1 MITFNNAAEIVLS
14 NSLKS
19 EGEFIPLSEA
29 LGRVLAQPVYADRD
43 MPPFDKSAVDG
54 YACKAADIV
63 GELRLLENI
72 AAGFKPVKTVT
83 AGCCSKIMTG
93 AMLPEGADT
102 IIMVEECEDS
112 GTSVRFNGKSL
123 KSNIC
128 YKGEDIREGDKVLE
142 TGTFIKPEQIA
153 ILASFGV
160 TNAFVAKHKKIGILS
175 TGDEIIE
182 PDAIPTLVQIR
193 NSNGWQLRAQALR
206 AGAIVNYYGI
216 ASDSE
221 SSLREKLEKALNEND
236 IVILS
241 GGVSMGDFDFV
252 PAVLDEFGLKTLFN
266 KVAVQP
272 GKPSTFAVKYSQDGS
287 AKKVVFA
294 LPGNPVSCFVQ
305 FELLIKP
312 FLFKSMGGVAPGL
325 KADLPF
331 KSDYSRKHTERLA
344 LIPVRIDSDGSFS
357 PVKYNGSAHITALNG
372 ANGIAEIPL
381 GAGSFAAGEKVKVY
395 ILP

>member
-1 MITFNNAAEIVLS
+1 
-14 NSLKS
+14 
-19 EGEFIPLSEA
+19 
-29 LGRVLAQPVYADRD
+29 
-43 MPPFDKSAVDG
+43 
-54 YACKAADIV
+54 
-63 GELRLLENI
+63 
-72 AAGFKPVKTVT
+72 
-83 AGCCSKIMTG
+83 
-93 AMLPEGADT
+93 
-102 IIMVEECEDS
+102 MVEECEDS
-112 GTSVRFNGKSL
+112 GTTVRFNGKSL